1 MADITSIPAAR
12 VPVLEPGSNI
22 MSREWYRFLFNQFGQ
37 TGGGTTDV
45 SISDLA
51 LAPFSDA
58 ETEASLGLVR
68 DDVQGLLSA
77 PPPAP
82 IVRRA
87 ASFANTA
94 TQTLSSPNT
103 ATAITFNTTVHSR
116 GIGLQSSSQIHPGV
130 AGAFYL
136 SLVAEM
142 DKTGGGNAL
151 VWIWLRK
158 NGADVPNAA
167 FKWRV
172 NGSGAATVFSAA
184 ATVVVG
190 QTDYLEVMWASD
202 TTSATLEATAST
214 AYSPAGPSALLS
226 ITQVDP

>member
-12 VPVLEPGSNI
+12 VPVLEPGTNI

-37 TGGGTTDV
+37 TGGGTTGLAL
-45 SISDLA
+45 SDLE
-51 LAPFSDA
+51 LAPLG
-58 ETEASLGLVR
+58 EANAAGLV
-68 DDVQGLLSA
+68 DEVQGLLSA
-77 PPPAP
+77 PPPEP

-87 ASFANTA
+87 ASFANTT

-172 NGSGAATVFSAA
+172 NGSGSATVFSAA

>member
-1 MADITSIPAAR
+1 VADITSIPAAR
-12 VPVLEPGSNI
+12 VPVLEPGTNI

-37 TGGGTTDV
+37 TGGGTTGLAL
-45 SISDLA
+45 SDLE
-51 LAPFSDA
+51 LAPLG
-58 ETEASLGLVR
+58 EANAAGLV
-68 DDVQGLLSA
+68 DEVQGLLSA
-77 PPPAP
+77 PPPEP

-87 ASFANTA
+87 ASFANTT

-172 NGSGAATVFSAA
+172 NGSGSATVFSAA

>member
-1 MADITSIPAAR
+1 MADVTSIPASR
-12 VPVLEPGSNI
+12 VPLLEPGTSF

-37 TGGGTTDV
+37 TGGGTTALTL
-45 SISDLA
+45 SDLE
-51 LAPFSDA
+51 LAPLG
-58 ETEASLGLVR
+58 EANATGLV
-68 DDVQGLLSA
+68 DEVHGLLSA
-77 PPPAP
+77 PPPEP

-87 ASFANTA
+87 ASFANTT

-103 ATAITFNTTVHSR
+103 ATAVTFNTTVHSR

-136 SLVAEM
+136 SFVAEM

-172 NGSGAATVFSAA
+172 NGSGSATVFSAT

>member
-12 VPVLEPGSNI
+12 VPVLEPGTGF

-37 TGGGTTDV
+37 TGGGTTGLAL
-45 SISDLA
+45 SDLE
-51 LAPFSDA
+51 LAPLG
-58 ETEASLGLVR
+58 EANAAGLV
-68 DDVQGLLSA
+68 DEVQGLLSA
-77 PPPAP
+77 PPPEP

-87 ASFANTA
+87 ASFANTT

-172 NGSGAATVFSAA
+172 NGSGSATVFSAA

>member
-12 VPVLEPGSNI
+12 VPVLEPGTGF

-37 TGGGTTDV
+37 TGGGTTGLAL
-45 SISDLA
+45 SDLE
-51 LAPFSDA
+51 LAPLG
-58 ETEASLGLVR
+58 EANAAGLV
-68 DDVQGLLSA
+68 DEVQGLLSA
-77 PPPAP
+77 PPPEP

-103 ATAITFNTTVHSR
+103 ATAIIFNTTVHSR

-158 NGADVPNAA
+158 NGVDVPNAA

-172 NGSGAATVFSAA
+172 NGSGSATVFSAA